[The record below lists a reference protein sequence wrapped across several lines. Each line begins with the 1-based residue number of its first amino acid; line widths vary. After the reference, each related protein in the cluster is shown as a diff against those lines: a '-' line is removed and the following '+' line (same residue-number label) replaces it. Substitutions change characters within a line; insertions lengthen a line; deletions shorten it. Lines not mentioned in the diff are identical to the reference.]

1 MTEAMKI
8 ILSTQPADAR
18 WGEKATYSIN
28 NDGITLHLNGA
39 DDLGLIQRAA
49 RKIDGLG
56 IKHVQLS
63 GEGWDADRCWAFWQ
77 GYKAPKGTRKVVWPD
92 LDDAQRQELDNRL
105 MIIDWVRDTINA
117 PAEELGPSQ
126 LAQRAVD
133 LISNVA
139 GDRVTYRITKGEDL
153 REQGYMGLH
162 TVGRGSERSP
172 VLLALDYNPTGD
184 KEAPVYACLV
194 GKGIT
199 FDSGGY
205 SIKQTA
211 FMDSMKSDMGGATTV
226 TGALAFAITRGLNK
240 RVKLFLC
247 CADNLI
253 SGNAFK
259 LGDIITYRNGKK
271 VEVMNTDAEGRL
283 VLADGL
289 IDASAQ
295 KPELIID
302 AATLTGAAKTALG
315 NDYHA
320 LFSFD
325 DALAG
330 RLLASAS
337 QENEPFWRLPL
348 AEFHRSQLPS
358 NFAELNNT
366 GSAAYPAGAST
377 AAGFLSHFVENYQ
390 QGWQRDDLLLEEGAV
405 ELPEGEFNAA
415 FNPEAVVKVTDVLL
429 ASHENTAQIIDAR
442 PAARFNAEVDE
453 PRPGLRRGHIPGAL
467 NVPWTE
473 LVREGELKTTDELD
487 AIFFGRGV
495 SYDKPII
502 VSCGS
507 GVTAA
512 VVLLALAT
520 LDVPNVKLYDGAWSE
535 WGARADLPVEPVK

>member
-1 MTEAMKI
+1 MTEAMNI
-8 ILSTQPADAR
+8 TLTTQPADAR

-28 NDGITLHLNGA
+28 DNGISLHLTGK

-56 IKHVQLS
+56 IKHVALT
-63 GEGWDADRCWAFWQ
+63 GEGWNADSAWAFWA
-77 GYKAPKGTRKVVWPD
+77 GYKGPKGTRKVEWPE

-105 MIIDWVRDTINA
+105 TIIDWVRDTINA
-117 PAEELGPSQ
+117 PAEEVGPSQ

-133 LISNVA
+133 LLCSVA
-139 GDRVTYRITKGEDL
+139 CDQVSYRITKGEDL
-153 REQGYMGLH
+153 REQNYMGIH
-162 TVGRGSERSP
+162 TVGRGSERAP

-184 KEAPVYACLV
+184 KDAPVYACLV

-205 SIKQTA
+205 SLKQSA
-211 FMDSMKSDMGGATTV
+211 FMDSMKSDMGGAAMV

-240 RVKLFLC
+240 RVKLYLC
-247 CADNLI
+247 CADNMV

-259 LGDIITYRNGKK
+259 LGDIIHYRNGKN

-325 DALAG
+325 DGLVN
-330 RLLASAS
+330 RMMASAAA
-337 QENEPFWRLPL
+337 ENEPFWRLPL
-348 AEFHRSQLPS
+348 AEFHRNQLPS

-366 GSAAYPAGAST
+366 ANATYPAGAST
-377 AAGFLSHFVENYQ
+377 AAGFLSHFVENYH
-390 QGWQRDDLLLEEGAV
+390 QGWLHIDCSATYRKGAV
-405 ELPEGEFNAA
+405 EQWAA
-415 FNPEAVVKVTDVLL
+415 GATGLGVRTIANLL
-429 ASHENTAQIIDAR
+429 TA
-442 PAARFNAEVDE
+442 E
-453 PRPGLRRGHIPGAL
+453 
-467 NVPWTE
+467 
-473 LVREGELKTTDELD
+473 
-487 AIFFGRGV
+487 
-495 SYDKPII
+495 
-502 VSCGS
+502 
-507 GVTAA
+507 
-512 VVLLALAT
+512 
-520 LDVPNVKLYDGAWSE
+520 
-535 WGARADLPVEPVK
+535 